1 MAVNDQLGD
10 VSYLGFQ
17 AALAGYIAALV
28 CFGIQFA
35 AARGAAPT
43 AAEAVSMTMR
53 AASRGRTAL
62 LDRGQDGAIGQ
73 IVKPEKRPRRPMGAL
88 FGRAALLVTGIGFAA
103 HLFSIVTRGIA
114 AGRVPWGNMYEFTS
128 LICAAAVAGF
138 LFVLIR
144 TGSSSVG
151 FFVMIP
157 VVILMF
163 VGGTKLYTQVET
175 LVPALHS
182 YWLVIHV
189 LAVSL
194 SSGVLMVSGAA
205 SVMYLL
211 RARYERKL
219 LAEQAWAR
227 EAGVPEGSAAQ
238 GSAAATA
245 DGVVRFGADADEAA
259 AVRSTSGGFVP
270 QATVADRSRLAS
282 LPSLAALDRVAYR
295 TAIVAFPVYTFA
307 VIAGALWAEV
317 AWGRYWGWDPK
328 ETCAFVSWVFYAA
341 YLHARAT
348 AGWRGTRAAW
358 ISVLGFVSVLFNL
371 FVINIVVS
379 GLHSYAGL
387 N

>member
-28 CFGIQFA
+28 CFGIEFA
-35 AARGAAPT
+35 SARGSAPT

-53 AASRGRTAL
+53 AASRGRTAVM
-62 LDRGQDGAIGQ
+62 DRDSIGQ
-73 IVKPEKRPRRPMGAL
+73 IAREPRPARKPMGAL
-88 FGRAALLVTGIGFAA
+88 FGRAGLIVTTIGFIAQV
-103 HLFSIVTRGIA
+103 FSIVTRGIA
-114 AGRVPWGNMYEFTS
+114 AGRAPWGNMYEFTS
-128 LICAAAVAGF
+128 LFCAAGIAVF
-138 LFVLIR
+138 LIVLWKTKAR
-144 TGSSSVG
+144 SVG

-182 YWLVIHV
+182 YWLLIHV

-194 SSGVLMVSGAA
+194 SSGVLMVSGVA

-211 RARYERKL
+211 RSRYERKL
-219 LAEQAWAR
+219 VTEKAWADT
-227 EAGVPEGSAAQ
+227 AAIPGTNPVSA
-238 GSAAATA
+238 
-245 DGVVRFGADADEAA
+245 
-259 AVRSTSGGFVP
+259 GGFAPESLV
-270 QATVADRSRLAS
+270 ATKSRLAS
-282 LPSLAALDRVAYR
+282 LPSLATLDRVAYR

-307 VIAGALWAEV
+307 VIAGAMWAEV

-358 ISVLGFVSVLFNL
+358 ISVLGFLSVLFNL

>member
-10 VSYLGFQ
+10 ISYLGFQ

-28 CFGIQFA
+28 CFGIEFA
-35 AARGAAPT
+35 SSRGSAPT
-43 AAEAVSMTMR
+43 AAEAVSIQLR
-53 AASRGRTAL
+53 AASKGATAL
-62 LDRGQDGAIGQ
+62 IDRRGVARSPGDVRIGQ
-73 IVKPEKRPRRPMGAL
+73 IVKPPRPERKPMGAL
-88 FGRAALLVTGIGFAA
+88 FGRAGLIVLTIGFVAQ
-103 HLFSIVTRGIA
+103 LFSIVTRGIA
-114 AGRVPWGNMYEFTS
+114 AGRAPWGNMYEFTS
-128 LICAAAVAGF
+128 MICAAAVAGF
-138 LFVLIR
+138 LVVLYR
-144 TGSSSVG
+144 TKSRSLG

-182 YWLVIHV
+182 YWLLIHV

-194 SSGVLMVSGAA
+194 SSGVLMVSGVA

-227 EAGVPEGSAAQ
+227 ESGHELLPVAG
-238 GSAAATA
+238 
-245 DGVVRFGADADEAA
+245 EAGP
-259 AVRSTSGGFVP
+259 SSGGFLP
-270 QATVADRSRLAS
+270 QASVATRSRVAS

-295 TAIVAFPVYTFA
+295 ATIVAFPVYTFA
-307 VIAGALWAEV
+307 VIAGAMWAEV

>member
-28 CFGIQFA
+28 CFGIEFA
-35 AARGAAPT
+35 SSRGAAPT
-43 AAEAVSMTMR
+43 AAEAVSMTIR
-53 AASRGRTAL
+53 AASRGRTAVM
-62 LDRGQDGAIGQ
+62 DRDSIGQ
-73 IVKPEKRPRRPMGAL
+73 ITKPARAPRKPMGAL
-88 FGRAALLVTGIGFAA
+88 FGRAGLIVTTIGFVAQV
-103 HLFSIVTRGIA
+103 FSIVTRGIA
-114 AGRVPWGNMYEFTS
+114 AGRAPWGNMYEFTS
-128 LICAAAVAGF
+128 LFCAAAVAGF
-138 LFVLIR
+138 LVVLWR
-144 TGSSSVG
+144 TKARAVG

-182 YWLVIHV
+182 YWLLIHV

-194 SSGVLMVSGAA
+194 SSGVLMVSGVA
-205 SVMYLL
+205 SIMYLL
-211 RARYERKL
+211 RSRYERKL
-219 LAEQAWAR
+219 VAEKAWAGQ
-227 EAGVPEGSAAQ
+227 A
-238 GSAAATA
+238 
-245 DGVVRFGADADEAA
+245 EAA
-259 AVRSTSGGFVP
+259 ASSSTGGFVP
-270 QATVADRSRLAS
+270 EAMVANKSRLAS
-282 LPSLAALDRVAYR
+282 LPSLATLDRVAYR
-295 TAIVAFPVYTFA
+295 SAIVAFPVFTFA
-307 VIAGALWAEV
+307 VIAGAMWAEV

-328 ETCAFVSWVFYAA
+328 ETCAFITWVFYAA

-371 FVINIVVS
+371 FFINIVVS

>member
-10 VSYLGFQ
+10 ISYLGFQ

-28 CFGIQFA
+28 CFGVEFA
-35 AARGAAPT
+35 SSRGSAPT
-43 AAEAVSMTMR
+43 PAEAVSMKLR
-53 AASRGRTAL
+53 AASKSRTAV
-62 LDRGQDGAIGQ
+62 LDRPGEIDTGGTSGIGR
-73 IVKPEKRPRRPMGAL
+73 IVKPPKPPRPSMGAL
-88 FGRAALLVTGIGFAA
+88 FGRAGLIVVTIGFAA
-103 HLFSIVTRGIA
+103 QLFSIVTRGIA
-114 AGRVPWGNMYEFTS
+114 AGRAPWGNMYEFTS
-128 LICAAAVAGF
+128 MLCAAAVAGF
-138 LFVLIR
+138 LIILYR
-144 TGSSSVG
+144 TKSRSIG

-157 VVILMF
+157 IVILMF
-163 VGGTKLYTQVET
+163 VAGTRLYTQVES

-182 YWLVIHV
+182 YWLLIHV

-194 SSGVLMVSGAA
+194 STGVLMVSGVA

-219 LAEQAWAR
+219 LAEQKWA
-227 EAGVPEGSAAQ
+227 EQSGNEHLLAAEVAGEV
-238 GSAAATA
+238 
-245 DGVVRFGADADEAA
+245 GAGESVALPP
-259 AVRSTSGGFVP
+259 GFVP
-270 QATVADRSRLAS
+270 QASVAGRSRLAS

-295 TAIVAFPVYTFA
+295 TTIVAFPVYTFA
-307 VIAGALWAEV
+307 VIAGAMWAEV

-358 ISVLGFVSVLFNL
+358 ISVLGFISVLFNL
-371 FVINIVVS
+371 FVINMVVS

>member
-10 VSYLGFQ
+10 ISYLGFQ

-28 CFGIQFA
+28 CFGIEFA
-35 AARGAAPT
+35 SSRGVAPT
-43 AAEAVSMTMR
+43 AAEAVSMQLR
-53 AASRGRTAL
+53 AASKGATAL
-62 LDRGQDGAIGQ
+62 IDRRGGVSGTGDPRIGQ
-73 IVKPEKRPRRPMGAL
+73 IVRPPKPERKSMGEL
-88 FGRAALLVTGIGFAA
+88 FGQAGLVVVTIGFVAQ
-103 HLFSIVTRGIA
+103 LFSIVTRGIA
-114 AGRVPWGNMYEFTS
+114 AGRAPWGNMYEFTS
-128 LICAAAVAGF
+128 MICAAAVAGF
-138 LFVLIR
+138 LIILYKTR
-144 TGSSSVG
+144 SRSLG

-163 VGGTKLYTQVET
+163 VGGTKLYTQVES

-182 YWLVIHV
+182 YWLLIHV

-194 SSGVLMVSGAA
+194 SSGVLMVSGVA

-219 LAEQAWAR
+219 LAEHAWAR
-227 EAGVPEGSAAQ
+227 ESGHDLLPPVDG
-238 GSAAATA
+238 AATA
-245 DGVVRFGADADEAA
+245 SSSRGA
-259 AVRSTSGGFVP
+259 GGFVP
-270 QATVADRSRLAS
+270 QASVATRSRLAS

-295 TAIVAFPVYTFA
+295 TTIVAFPVFTFA
-307 VIAGALWAEV
+307 VIAGAMWAEV

-328 ETCAFVSWVFYAA
+328 ETCAFVTWVFYAA

-358 ISVLGFVSVLFNL
+358 ISVLGFVSVVFNL

>member
-1 MAVNDQLGD
+1 MAVNDQLGN

-28 CFGIQFA
+28 CFGVEFA
-35 AARGAAPT
+35 SSRGAAPT
-43 AAEAVSMTMR
+43 AAEAVSMTLR
-53 AASRGRTAL
+53 AAGRGRTAV
-62 LDRGQDGAIGQ
+62 LDRGRDEKSAEPPNSGIGQ
-73 IVKPEKRPRRPMGAL
+73 IVKPPTSARRPMGPL
-88 FGRAALLVTGIGFAA
+88 FGRAGLIVTTIGFAA
-103 HLFSIVTRGIA
+103 QVFSIVTRGIA
-114 AGRVPWGNMYEFTS
+114 AGRAPWGNMYEFTS
-128 LICAAAVAGF
+128 MICAAAVAGF
-138 LFVLIR
+138 LFVLYKTR
-144 TGSSSVG
+144 TRSIG

-157 VVILMF
+157 VTILMF

-182 YWLVIHV
+182 YWLLIHV

-194 SSGVLMVSGAA
+194 SSGVLMVSGVA
-205 SVMYLL
+205 SLMYLL

-219 LAEQAWAR
+219 KAEQAWVK
-227 EAGVPEGSAAQ
+227 EAGTPEVTARQPAP
-238 GSAAATA
+238 AAA
-245 DGVVRFGADADEAA
+245 
-259 AVRSTSGGFVP
+259 GFVP
-270 QATVADRSRLAS
+270 QSVVADKSRLAS
-282 LPSLAALDRVAYR
+282 LPSLATLDRVAYR

-328 ETCAFVSWVFYAA
+328 ETCAFVTWVFYAA

-348 AGWRGTRAAW
+348 AGWRGTRSAW

>member
-10 VSYLGFQ
+10 ISYLGFQ
-17 AALAGYIAALV
+17 AALAGYITALV
-28 CFGIQFA
+28 CFGVEFSL
-35 AARGAAPT
+35 ARGAAPT
-43 AAEAVSMTMR
+43 AAEAASMTLR
-53 AASRGRTAL
+53 AAGRGRTAV
-62 LDRGQDGAIGQ
+62 LDRTGGGGADPGQ
-73 IVKPEKRPRRPMGAL
+73 IGRVTPAAKGPRKPMGPL
-88 FGRAALLVTGIGFAA
+88 FGRAGMLVTVVGFVAQ
-103 HLFSIVTRGIA
+103 LFSIVTRGIA
-114 AGRVPWGNMYEFTS
+114 AGRAPWGNMYEFTS
-128 LICAAAVAGF
+128 MICAAAVAGL
-138 LFVLIR
+138 LFVMIR
-144 TGSSSVG
+144 TKARSTG

-182 YWLVIHV
+182 YWLLIHV

-194 SSGVLMVSGAA
+194 SSGVLMVSGVA

-219 LAEQAWAR
+219 LAEQAWER
-227 EAGVPEGSAAQ
+227 ESGHEQLTEPAAGV
-238 GSAAATA
+238 
-245 DGVVRFGADADEAA
+245 
-259 AVRSTSGGFVP
+259 GFVP
-270 QATVADRSRLAS
+270 QSTVVRQSRLAS
-282 LPSLAALDRVAYR
+282 LPSLATLDRVAYR

-307 VIAGALWAEV
+307 VIAGAMWAEV

-348 AGWRGTRAAW
+348 AGWRGSRAAW

>member
-35 AARGAAPT
+35 SARGAAPT
-43 AAEAVSMTMR
+43 AAEAVSMSMR
-53 AASRGRTAL
+53 AASKGRTAL
-62 LDRGQDGAIGQ
+62 LDRGQSGGVGQNGAIGQ
-73 IVKPEKRPRRPMGAL
+73 IVKPERRPRRPMGAL
-88 FGRAALLVTGIGFAA
+88 FGRAALLVTVIGFAA

-114 AGRVPWGNMYEFTS
+114 AGRAPWGNMYEFTS

-138 LFVLIR
+138 LFVLLK
-144 TGSSSVG
+144 TKTSSVG

-219 LAEQAWAR
+219 LAEKEWVR
-227 EAGVPEGSAAQ
+227 EAGPA
-238 GSAAATA
+238 
-245 DGVVRFGADADEAA
+245 EA
-259 AVRSTSGGFVP
+259 GGFVP

-348 AGWRGTRAAW
+348 AGWRGTRSAW

>member
-1 MAVNDQLGD
+1 MTVNDQLGN

-28 CFGIQFA
+28 CFGIEFA
-35 AARGAAPT
+35 SSRGSIPT
-43 AAEAVSMTMR
+43 AAEAVSLQLR
-53 AASRGRTAL
+53 AASRGRTDVI
-62 LDRGQDGAIGQ
+62 DRKISAAGEDDSRIGQ
-73 IVKPEKRPRRPMGAL
+73 IVQPQRTARPPMGTL
-88 FGRAALLVTGIGFAA
+88 FGRAGLIVVTIGFGAQV
-103 HLFSIVTRGIA
+103 FSIVTRGIA
-114 AGRVPWGNMYEFTS
+114 AGRAPWGNMYEFTS
-128 LICAAAVAGF
+128 MICAAAVAGF
-138 LFVLIR
+138 LIVLYR
-144 TGSSSVG
+144 TRSHSLG

-157 VVILMF
+157 IVILMF
-163 VGGTKLYTQVET
+163 VGGTKLYVQVES

-182 YWLVIHV
+182 YWLLIHV

-194 SSGVLMVSGAA
+194 STGVLMVAGVA

-211 RARYERKL
+211 RSRYERRL
-219 LAEQAWAR
+219 LAEQAWAV
-227 EAGVPEGSAAQ
+227 EPGHQLVAADN
-238 GSAAATA
+238 A
-245 DGVVRFGADADEAA
+245 DGEFAGQASGA
-259 AVRSTSGGFVP
+259 T
-270 QATVADRSRLAS
+270 TSRLAS

-295 TAIVAFPVYTFA
+295 ATIVAFPVYTFA
-307 VIAGALWAEV
+307 VIAGAMWAEV

>member
-10 VSYLGFQ
+10 ISYLGFQ

-28 CFGIQFA
+28 CFGVEFSM
-35 AARGAAPT
+35 ARGAAPT
-43 AAEAVSMTMR
+43 AAEAASITLR
-53 AASRGRTAL
+53 AAGRGRTAV
-62 LDRGQDGAIGQ
+62 LDRSGVGGADPAQIGR
-73 IVKPEKRPRRPMGAL
+73 VTRPAKAARKPMGPL
-88 FGRAALLVTGIGFAA
+88 FGRAGMLVAIVGFAA
-103 HLFSIVTRGIA
+103 QLFSIVTRGIA
-114 AGRVPWGNMYEFTS
+114 AGRAPWGNMYEFTS
-128 LICAAAVAGF
+128 MICAAAVAGF
-138 LFVLIR
+138 LFVMFR
-144 TGSSSVG
+144 TRARSTG

-182 YWLVIHV
+182 YWLLIHV

-194 SSGVLMVSGAA
+194 SSGVLMVSGVA

-227 EAGVPEGSAAQ
+227 DSGHEAPV
-238 GSAAATA
+238 AAAA
-245 DGVVRFGADADEAA
+245 
-259 AVRSTSGGFVP
+259 SGFVP
-270 QATVADRSRLAS
+270 QSTVAQQSRLAS
-282 LPSLAALDRVAYR
+282 LPSLATLDRVAYR

-307 VIAGALWAEV
+307 VIAGAMWAEV

-348 AGWRGTRAAW
+348 AGWRGSRAAW

>member
-10 VSYLGFQ
+10 ISYLGFQ
-17 AALAGYIAALV
+17 AALAGYIMALV
-28 CFGIQFA
+28 CFGIEFSL
-35 AARGAAPT
+35 ARGAAPT
-43 AAEAVSMTMR
+43 PAEAASMTLR
-53 AASRGRTAL
+53 AAGRGRTAV
-62 LDRGQDGAIGQ
+62 LDRSGAAAADGTLIGK
-73 IVKPEKRPRRPMGAL
+73 VTKPPRRERKPMGPL
-88 FGRAALLVTGIGFAA
+88 FGRAGMLVTLVGFAA
-103 HLFSIVTRGIA
+103 QLFSIVTRGIA
-114 AGRVPWGNMYEFTS
+114 AGRAPWGNMYEFTS
-128 LICAAAVAGF
+128 MICAAAVAGF
-138 LFVLIR
+138 LFVMFR
-144 TGSSSVG
+144 TKARSTG

-182 YWLVIHV
+182 YWLLIHV

-194 SSGVLMVSGAA
+194 SSGVLMVSGVA

-219 LAEQAWAR
+219 LAEQAWER
-227 EAGVPEGSAAQ
+227 ESGHERLSAPAAGV
-238 GSAAATA
+238 
-245 DGVVRFGADADEAA
+245 GVV
-259 AVRSTSGGFVP
+259 P
-270 QATVADRSRLAS
+270 QSTVAEQSRLAS
-282 LPSLAALDRVAYR
+282 LPSLATLDRVAYR

-307 VIAGALWAEV
+307 VIAGAMWAEV

-348 AGWRGTRAAW
+348 AGWRGSRAAW

>member
-1 MAVNDQLGD
+1 MAVNDQLGN

-17 AALAGYIAALV
+17 AAMAGYIAALV
-28 CFGIQFA
+28 CFGIEFA
-35 AARGAAPT
+35 SARGAAPT
-43 AAEAVSMTMR
+43 AAEAVSIR
-53 AASRGRTAL
+53 IRGASKRRTAL
-62 LDRGQDGAIGQ
+62 MDRGGGFAEGGIGQ
-73 IVKPEKRPRRPMGAL
+73 ILKTVKPARKPMAAL
-88 FGRAALLVTGIGFAA
+88 FGRAGLIVTTIGFVA
-103 HLFSIVTRGIA
+103 HVFSVLTRGIA
-114 AGRVPWGNMYEFTS
+114 AGRAPWGNMYEFTS
-128 LICAAAVAGF
+128 LFCAAAVAGF
-138 LFVLIR
+138 LFVLFKTRGRSI
-144 TGSSSVG
+144 G

-182 YWLVIHV
+182 YWLLIHV

-194 SSGVLMVSGAA
+194 SSGVLMVSGVA

-211 RARYERKL
+211 RGRYENKQV
-219 LAEQAWAR
+219 AEKAWTMNAAR
-227 EAGVPEGSAAQ
+227 HGDRSGAGAGSV
-238 GSAAATA
+238 GP
-245 DGVVRFGADADEAA
+245 
-259 AVRSTSGGFVP
+259 AVSVP
-270 QATVADRSRLAS
+270 QSTVADRSRLAA
-282 LPSLAALDRVAYR
+282 LPSLATLDRVAYR
-295 TAIVAFPVYTFA
+295 SAIVAFPVFTFA
-307 VIAGALWAEV
+307 VIAGAMWAEV

-328 ETCAFVSWVFYAA
+328 ETSAFITWVFYAA

-371 FVINIVVS
+371 FFINMVVS

>member
-1 MAVNDQLGD
+1 MAVNDQLGN

-17 AALAGYIAALV
+17 AAMAGYITALV
-28 CFGIQFA
+28 CFGIEFA
-35 AARGAAPT
+35 STRGAAPT
-43 AAEAVSMTMR
+43 ATEAVSVAIR
-53 AASRGRTAL
+53 ASKGRTAMM
-62 LDRGQDGAIGQ
+62 DRSAGSSGGGIGQ
-73 IVKPEKRPRRPMGAL
+73 IVKPTKPDRKSMAAL
-88 FGRAALLVTGIGFAA
+88 FGWAGLIVTAIGFVAQV
-103 HLFSIVTRGIA
+103 FSIVTRGVA

-128 LICAAAVAGF
+128 LLCAAAVAGF
-138 LFVLIR
+138 LFVLYKTRGRSI
-144 TGSSSVG
+144 G

-182 YWLVIHV
+182 YWLLIHV

-194 SSGVLMVSGAA
+194 SSGVLMVSGVA

-219 LAEQAWAR
+219 VAEKAWVS
-227 EAGVPEGSAAQ
+227 EAGGDGDLYAERAQPAGSA
-238 GSAAATA
+238 
-245 DGVVRFGADADEAA
+245 
-259 AVRSTSGGFVP
+259 GFVLQP
-270 QATVADRSRLAS
+270 TVADRSRLAS
-282 LPSLAALDRVAYR
+282 LPSLATLDRVAYR
-295 TAIVAFPVYTFA
+295 TAIVAFPVFTFA
-307 VIAGALWAEV
+307 VIAGAMWAEV

-328 ETCAFVSWVFYAA
+328 ETSAFITWVFYAA

-348 AGWRGTRAAW
+348 AGWRGSRAAW

-371 FVINIVVS
+371 FFINIVVS

>member
-1 MAVNDQLGD
+1 MKGSAIEMAVNDHLGD

-28 CFGIQFA
+28 CFGIEFA
-35 AARGAAPT
+35 SARGAAPT
-43 AAEAVSMTMR
+43 AAEAVSMTIR
-53 AASRGRTAL
+53 AASKGRTAV
-62 LDRGQDGAIGQ
+62 LDRAGPSDGVIGQ
-73 IVKPEKRPRRPMGAL
+73 IVKPAKPGRKGMAAL
-88 FGRAALLVTGIGFAA
+88 FGRAGLIVTTIGFVAQV
-103 HLFSIVTRGIA
+103 FSIVTRGIA
-114 AGRVPWGNMYEFTS
+114 AGRAPWGNMYEFTS
-128 LICAAAVAGF
+128 LFCAAAVAGF
-138 LFVLIR
+138 LFVLYKTRGRSI
-144 TGSSSVG
+144 G

-182 YWLVIHV
+182 YWLLIHV

-194 SSGVLMVSGAA
+194 SSGVLMVSGVA

-219 LAEQAWAR
+219 IAEKAWV
-227 EAGVPEGSAAQ
+227 AGADGSPEGDLHADRARQ
-238 GSAAATA
+238 TGST
-245 DGVVRFGADADEAA
+245 
-259 AVRSTSGGFVP
+259 GFVP
-270 QATVADRSRLAS
+270 QSTVADRSRLAS
-282 LPSLAALDRVAYR
+282 LPSLATLDRVAYR
-295 TAIVAFPVYTFA
+295 TAIVAFPVFTFA
-307 VIAGALWAEV
+307 VIAGAMWAEV

-328 ETCAFVSWVFYAA
+328 ETCAFITWVFYAA

-348 AGWRGTRAAW
+348 AGWRGSRAAW

-371 FVINIVVS
+371 FFINIVVS

>member
-1 MAVNDQLGD
+1 MAVNAQLGD
-10 VSYLGFQ
+10 ISYLGFQ

-28 CFGIQFA
+28 CFGIEFSS
-35 AARGAAPT
+35 ARGASPT
-43 AAEAVSMTMR
+43 AAEAASMTLR
-53 AASRGRTAL
+53 AVGRGRTAV
-62 LDRGQDGAIGQ
+62 LDRAGRDSDGRKNAGWGTAGGVLAGPGSGSGIGR
-73 IVKPEKRPRRPMGAL
+73 ISRPSKPARKPMGAL
-88 FGRAALLVTGIGFAA
+88 FGRAGMVVTVVGFAA
-103 HLFSIVTRGIA
+103 QLFSIVTRGIA
-114 AGRVPWGNMYEFTS
+114 AGRAPWGNMYEFTS
-128 LICAAAVAGF
+128 MICAAAVAGF
-138 LFVLIR
+138 LFVMYR
-144 TGSSSVG
+144 TKARSTG

-182 YWLVIHV
+182 YWLLIHV

-194 SSGVLMVSGAA
+194 SSGVLMVSGVA

-211 RARYERKL
+211 RSRYERKL
-219 LAEQAWAR
+219 AAEQEWVR
-227 EAGVPEGSAAQ
+227 ESGHESSRESG
-238 GSAAATA
+238 AATTGFTA
-245 DGVVRFGADADEAA
+245 QSTVVDK
-259 AVRSTSGGFVP
+259 
-270 QATVADRSRLAS
+270 SRMAS
-282 LPSLAALDRVAYR
+282 LPSLLTLDRVAYR

-328 ETCAFVSWVFYAA
+328 ETCAFVTWVFYAA

-348 AGWRGTRAAW
+348 AGWRGSRSAW

>member
-1 MAVNDQLGD
+1 MAINDQLGD

-28 CFGIQFA
+28 CFGMEFA
-35 AARGAAPT
+35 SARGTTPT
-43 AAEAVSMTMR
+43 AAEAASIALR
-53 AASRGRTAL
+53 AAGTGRTAL
-62 LDRGQDGAIGQ
+62 LERVPGVPADRIGRIEKAQ
-73 IVKPEKRPRRPMGAL
+73 KPPRKPMGAL
-88 FGRAALLVTGIGFAA
+88 LGRAGMIVLAIGFAA

-114 AGRVPWGNMYEFTS
+114 AGRAPWGNMYEFTS
-128 LICAAAVAGF
+128 LICAAAVTGF
-138 LFVLIR
+138 LVVLYR
-144 TGSSSVG
+144 TGSRSIG

-163 VGGTKLYTQVET
+163 VGGTRLYTQVES

-182 YWLVIHV
+182 YWLLIHV

-194 SSGVLMVSGAA
+194 SSGVLMVSGVA
-205 SVMYLL
+205 SAMYLL
-211 RARYERKL
+211 RSRYERKL
-219 LAEQAWAR
+219 LADREWA
-227 EAGVPEGSAAQ
+227 P
-238 GSAAATA
+238 
-245 DGVVRFGADADEAA
+245 
-259 AVRSTSGGFVP
+259 TSGGAPSEEPDPAVNRGIVP
-270 QATVADRSRLAS
+270 AATVADKSRLAS
-282 LPSLAALDRVAYR
+282 LPSLATLDRVAYR

-307 VIAGALWAEV
+307 VIAGAMWAEV

-328 ETCAFVSWVFYAA
+328 ETCAFVTWVFYAA

-371 FVINIVVS
+371 FFINIVVS

>member
-28 CFGIQFA
+28 CFGIEFA
-35 AARGAAPT
+35 SARGTAPTATEAISVARRAAGGGRTAVLEDRGAAG
-43 AAEAVSMTMR
+43 ALGAGADGGI
-53 AASRGRTAL
+53 GR
-62 LDRGQDGAIGQ
+62 IS
-73 IVKPEKRPRRPMGAL
+73 KPPKPSRRPMGPL
-88 FGRAALLVTGIGFAA
+88 FGLAAIIVTVLGYAA

-114 AGRVPWGNMYEFTS
+114 AGRAPWGNMYEFTS
-128 LICAAAVAGF
+128 LICAAAVTGF
-138 LFVLIR
+138 LVVLHR
-144 TGSSSVG
+144 TRSRAVG

-163 VGGTKLYTQVET
+163 VGGTKLYTQVES
-175 LVPALHS
+175 LVPALRS
-182 YWLVIHV
+182 YWLLIHV

-194 SSGVLMVSGAA
+194 STGVLMVSGVA
-205 SVMYLL
+205 SAMYLL
-211 RARYERKL
+211 RSRYERKL
-219 LAEQAWAR
+219 TAEQEWSKKSGNDVGGPADL
-227 EAGVPEGSAAQ
+227 GSA
-238 GSAAATA
+238 
-245 DGVVRFGADADEAA
+245 
-259 AVRSTSGGFVP
+259 FVP
-270 QATVADRSRLAS
+270 QATVAANSRLAS
-282 LPSLAALDRVAYR
+282 LPSLAVLDRVAYR

-358 ISVLGFVSVLFNL
+358 ISVLGFVSVVFNL
-371 FVINIVVS
+371 FFINIVVS

>member
-10 VSYLGFQ
+10 ISYLGFQ

-28 CFGIQFA
+28 CFGIEFA
-35 AARGAAPT
+35 SARGAVPT
-43 AAEAVSMTMR
+43 AAEAVSMSLR
-53 AASRGRTAL
+53 AAGRGRTAVM
-62 LDRGQDGAIGQ
+62 DRRRDGAIDYGAGAVIGQ
-73 IVKPEKRPRRPMGAL
+73 IVKPARRDRKPLGPL
-88 FGRAALLVTGIGFAA
+88 FGRAGMVVTTIGFVAQ
-103 HLFSIVTRGIA
+103 LFSIVTRGIA
-114 AGRVPWGNMYEFTS
+114 AGRAPWGNMYEFTS
-128 LICAAAVAGF
+128 MICAAAIAGF
-138 LFVLIR
+138 LIVLWR
-144 TGSSSVG
+144 TRTRSVG

-182 YWLVIHV
+182 YWLLIHV

-194 SSGVLMVSGAA
+194 SSGVLMVSGVA

-211 RARYERKL
+211 RARYERR
-219 LAEQAWAR
+219 LAAEKSW
-227 EAGVPEGSAAQ
+227 EGQQTTPTAA
-238 GSAAATA
+238 
-245 DGVVRFGADADEAA
+245 
-259 AVRSTSGGFVP
+259 GGFVP
-270 QATVADRSRLAS
+270 QALVAQTSRLAS

-307 VIAGALWAEV
+307 VIAGAMWAEV

>member
-10 VSYLGFQ
+10 ISYLGFQ

-28 CFGIQFA
+28 CFGVEFS
-35 AARGAAPT
+35 AARGSAPT
-43 AAEAVSMTMR
+43 AAEAASMTLR
-53 AASRGRTAL
+53 AAAGRSRTAV
-62 LDRGQDGAIGQ
+62 LDRRNGGTGAAPPAPDAGAIGR
-73 IVKPEKRPRRPMGAL
+73 IDRPARSRKPLGPL
-88 FGRAALLVTGIGFAA
+88 FGRAGMLVTVVGFVAQ
-103 HLFSIVTRGIA
+103 LFSIVTRGIA
-114 AGRVPWGNMYEFTS
+114 AGRAPWGNMYEFTS
-128 LICAAAVAGF
+128 MICAAAVAGF
-138 LFVLIR
+138 LFVMYR
-144 TGSSSVG
+144 TRARSTG

-182 YWLVIHV
+182 YWLLIHV

-194 SSGVLMVSGAA
+194 SSGVLMVSGVA

-211 RARYERKL
+211 RSRYERKL
-219 LAEQAWAR
+219 TAEQAWAKESGHER
-227 EAGVPEGSAAQ
+227 LDTTPGTAMP
-238 GSAAATA
+238 ATA
-245 DGVVRFGADADEAA
+245 
-259 AVRSTSGGFVP
+259 SGFVP
-270 QATVADRSRLAS
+270 QSTVADKSRLAS
-282 LPSLAALDRVAYR
+282 LPSLAVLDRVAYR

-307 VIAGALWAEV
+307 VIAGAMWAEV

-348 AGWRGTRAAW
+348 AGWRGSRAAW
-358 ISVLGFVSVLFNL
+358 ISVLGFLSVLFNL